1 MNKTKSCHNLNFS
14 LSFMKTCFFLLIFVF
29 MAVFVIGVPL
39 LCLVLILKPK
49 MPTFSLETINVE
61 SYKLDI
67 SSQNLVVS
75 SVSSLNLRA
84 DNPNKVGLSFDS
96 SRFHVLSQG
105 LVVGLIRLPPF
116 HQPPLSKNVS
126 VKMRILFECV
136 NITDIM
142 YSSLRRDDSSNGVF
156 GIRIL
161 GYVRAQ
167 LHIFHVTLPKIKVA
181 LDCDI
186 NVSQSKLSVSNI
198 EEVYS
203 MRWNPKHMVNIY

>member
-1 MNKTKSCHNLNFS
+1 MIKIASCHNLNFS
-14 LSFMKTCFFLLIFVF
+14 FSFMKICFFLL
-29 MAVFVIGVPL
+29 VFVSLIIFFIGVPL
-39 LCLVLILKPK
+39 LCLILILKPK
-49 MPTFSLETINVE
+49 MPIFSLETVNVE

-105 LVVGLIRLPPF
+105 LVVGLIRLPQF

-126 VKMRILFECV
+126 VNTRVLFDCV
-136 NITDIM
+136 NITEIM
-142 YSSLRRDDSSNGVF
+142 YSNLRQDDSSNGVF

-161 GYVRAQ
+161 GYVKAQ
-167 LHIFHVTLPKIKVA
+167 LHIFHVTLPKIKVQFN
-181 LDCDI
+181 LLHNKFI
-186 NVSQSKLSVSNI
+186 LFYNI
-198 EEVYS
+198 S
-203 MRWNPKHMVNIY
+203 IFS